1 MDYAKKSG
9 LISYF
14 LFRTLGELA
23 HQAPLQAHNTHRIF
37 QNVSE
42 GNLSLIEFVFLKS
55 ALEFWPNHFRQFL
68 I

>member
-14 LFRTLGELA
+14 LFRTMGELA
-23 HQAPLQAHNTHRIF
+23 HQAPLQAQNTHRIF

-55 ALEFWPNHFRQFL
+55 ALEF
-68 I
+68 

>member
-1 MDYAKKSG
+1 MGDAKKSG

-14 LFRTLGELA
+14 LFRALGELA

-42 GNLSLIEFVFLKS
+42 DNLGLIEFVFLKS
-55 ALEFWPNHFRQFL
+55 ALEFWPNHVRRFL